1 MATITLSYNARS
13 CVAKKMIADILA
25 TGIFTRQE
33 TPIKMYSPNEITQD
47 EFKQI
52 KEMSAKNMINKYAD
66 LL

>member
-1 MATITLSYNARS
+1 MSR
-13 CVAKKMIADILA
+13 KKMIADILA